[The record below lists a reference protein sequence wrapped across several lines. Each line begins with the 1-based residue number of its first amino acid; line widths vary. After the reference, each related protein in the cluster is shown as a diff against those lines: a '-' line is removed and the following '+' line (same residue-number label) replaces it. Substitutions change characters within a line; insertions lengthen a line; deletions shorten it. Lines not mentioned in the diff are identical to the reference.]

1 MNAFQKYYGEER
13 SQNQEYIVH
22 GLIYIRVQV
31 EEIKIL
37 ISFEGCRLEEVK
49 REISGVLKMFCISF
63 GNSYMKYI
71 FIKFIELYF
80 YYLCLSWHVNFTSN
94 HLHDDFKN
102 TWPLWGE

>member
-22 GLIYIRVQV
+22 GLIYVRVQV

-49 REISGVLKMFCISF
+49 REISGVLKMFCITVLV
-63 GNSYMKYI
+63 I
-71 FIKFIELYF
+71 
-80 YYLCLSWHVNFTSN
+80 VT
-94 HLHDDFKN
+94 
-102 TWPLWGE
+102 